1 MHYASPFS
9 NINVNDLFKKVL
21 LITNNGYYAFLAFG
35 LSFQARVFNLSQH
48 QAVEALQNILIP
60 WFVLHI
66 DLVYM
71 YYSHLELCRRKFFED
86 FFLSWTRFQRV
97 TEINL
102 QGSDQ
107 SNVEFAA
114 GVLFTDEDLKQPTWF
129 LYPRNESFRSQE
141 LFWHITWEEK
151 GQVFIFYILKT
162 FVFYGLKILE
172 LSFLKLIK
180 FHEFLIT
187 SQMCQL

>member
-9 NINVNDLFKKVL
+9 NINVNDLFKKEL
-21 LITNNGYYAFLAFG
+21 LITNNGYYAFLAYG
-35 LSFQARVFNLSQH
+35 LGFQARVLNLSQH
-48 QAVEALQNILIP
+48 QAVEVLQTILIP

-66 DLVYM
+66 NLVCM
-71 YYSHLELCRRKFFED
+71 HSSHLELSRSKFFED
-86 FFLSWTRFQRV
+86 FCLSWTRFQRA

-129 LYPRNESFRSQE
+129 LYPRNESFRSQ
-141 LFWHITWEEK
+141 
-151 GQVFIFYILKT
+151 
-162 FVFYGLKILE
+162 GLSLYAPVKERGL
-172 LSFLKLIK
+172 
-180 FHEFLIT
+180 
-187 SQMCQL
+187 